1 MRIVMG
7 LMLALA
13 GLSAGVAQSAPAQ
26 TYVTLTAHRL
36 PPDRLDALRAL
47 IAAEQ
52 PAIEAAKR
60 KGGIVDVHWLIH
72 AWGNEYNAIEVITW
86 SSWAAV
92 GDPSL
97 NVEGA
102 YDVVY
107 KDPAERKRVEAAWA
121 SVFQGVHHEDG
132 IYYKVP

>member
-1 MRIVMG
+1 MRLLNG
-7 LMLALA
+7 LMLSLALFC
-13 GLSAGVAQSAPAQ
+13 GVTHAAPAQ
-26 TYVTLTAHRL
+26 TYVTTTAHRL

-52 PAIEAAKR
+52 PAIEAAKK
-60 KGGIVDVHWLIH
+60 KGGIVDLHWLIH
-72 AWGNEYNAIEVITW
+72 AWGSEYNAIEVITW
-86 SSWAAV
+86 SSWAAI

-107 KDPAERKRVEAAWA
+107 KDAAERKRV
-121 SVFQGVHHEDG
+121 SDC
-132 IYYKVP
+132 P